1 MQCARSGEDVGDDP
15 SDLSAEY
22 PVVEIF
28 HYKLCKVKFF
38 VIHGLFD
45 VDQFSVLLQV
55 DLEQLVKILFQ
66 QIKKVAF
73 FFVRNA
79 VCVDV

>member
-1 MQCARSGEDVGDDP
+1 M
-15 SDLSAEY
+15 
-22 PVVEIF
+22 VEIF
-28 HYKLCKVKFF
+28 NYKLCKVELF

-55 DLEQLVKILFQ
+55 DLEQLVKIIFQ

-79 VCVDV
+79 VSVDV